1 MQAIIGEETKKQI
14 LEFENSLPSVVIACV
29 GGGSNAIGIFQSF
42 IDENEI
48 ELIGVEAGGL
58 GIESGKHAARFSDPK
73 KGRVGILHGTKSYV
87 LQDKYGQIEDT
98 HSISAGLDY
107 PAVGPQH
114 AHLREINRAQY
125 TSVTDQEALDA
136 VDLLCREEGI
146 LPALESAH
154 AIAYLN
160 KMSCE
165 DKIIIINLSGRG
177 DKDVTQIM
185 QKMGN

>member
-1 MQAIIGEETKKQI
+1 M
-14 LEFENSLPSVVIACV
+14 
-29 GGGSNAIGIFQSF
+29 
-42 IDENEI
+42 

-58 GIESGKHAARFSDPK
+58 GIESGKHAARFSDAK

-87 LQDKYGQIEDT
+87 LQDKYGQIGDT

-114 AHLREINRAQY
+114 AYLREIKRARY
-125 TSVTDQEALDA
+125 TSVTDKEALEA

-154 AIAYLN
+154 AIAFLKKYPCN
-160 KMSCE
+160 N
-165 DKIIIINLSGRG
+165 KIIIINLSGRG

-185 QKMGN
+185 KNMVSNDAE